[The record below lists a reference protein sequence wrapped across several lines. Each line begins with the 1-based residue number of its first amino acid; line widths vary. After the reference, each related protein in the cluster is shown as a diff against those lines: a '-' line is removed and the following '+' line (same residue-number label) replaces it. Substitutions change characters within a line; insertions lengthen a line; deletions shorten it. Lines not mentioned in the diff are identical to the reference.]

1 MATTPKRKK
10 EAMEREPRTPQQ
22 RQVPDWAGWVVVVTM
37 PEGDGWVNGLFSNEE
52 EAETHAELERAD
64 GRNARA
70 LTLWTL
76 DKRYMDFIEGLTYE
90 DDEDEQ
96 DDDETADRADAYDNA
111 VPGVC
116 WKCQAS
122 TGAASLCPECLA
134 QQ

>member
-1 MATTPKRKK
+1 
-10 EAMEREPRTPQQ
+10 MEREPRTPQQ
-22 RQVPDWAGWVVVVTM
+22 RQVPDWAGWAVVVTL
-37 PEGDGWVNGLFSNEE
+37 PDGDGWINGIFPNEE

-76 DKRYMDFIEGLTYE
+76 DKRYMDFVEGLTYDDQDE
-90 DDEDEQ
+90 DDENDPECGHAGCEGSAEC
-96 DDDETADRADAYDNA
+96 DYPNAYDNA
-111 VPGVC
+111 IPGVC

-122 TGAASLCPECLA
+122 TGAASLCPECLT